1 MPASYI
7 CTFCLWQM
15 KTFHCFAALLH
26 AVEAAGALAKVLP
39 REEVA
44 NPVMPAVVQCS
55 QDKSWRVRY
64 NAVQQVRCLL
74 RMHVL
79 CQVQRLFGCGMAPH
93 QASIMPVAASPC
105 GSIGG

>member
-1 MPASYI
+1 MLIWQLHAGAAVQAMAPFSETLESQHIREDVLPAFVDLTRDDQDSVRLI
-7 CTFCLWQM
+7 
-15 KTFHCFAALLH
+15 

-64 NAVQQVRCLL
+64 NAVQQV
-74 RMHVL
+74 
-79 CQVQRLFGCGMAPH
+79 GNG
-93 QASIMPVAASPC
+93 
-105 GSIGG
+105 